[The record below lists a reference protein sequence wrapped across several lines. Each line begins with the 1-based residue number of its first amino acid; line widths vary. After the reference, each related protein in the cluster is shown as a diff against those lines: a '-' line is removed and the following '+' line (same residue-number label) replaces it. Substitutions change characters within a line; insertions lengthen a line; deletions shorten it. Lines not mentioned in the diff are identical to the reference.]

1 MRITKTFKIEGY
13 DKSFTVN
20 ELKMKEIISLM
31 SEDLLDD
38 LTMET
43 MQQRFSDILLPMCSN
58 IEFADLEDMAP
69 SELMQIWEKFKE
81 ANKSFFELAQKMGLG
96 ELMEKMKLAIFTDF
110 GNLVAPSS
118 KQVTQVS

>member
-20 ELKMKEIISLM
+20 ELKMKEILSLM
-31 SEDLLDD
+31 SEDILND

-43 MQQRFSDILLPMCSN
+43 MKERFSDIILPMCSN
-58 IEFADLEDMAP
+58 IEFSDIEDMAP
-69 SELMQIWEKFKE
+69 SEFMEIWEKFKE
-81 ANKSFFELAQKMGLG
+81 ANNSFFELAQKMGLG
-96 ELMEKMKLAIFTDF
+96 ELMEKMKLAIFADF

-118 KQVTQVS
+118 KQVTQES